1 MNKPAARIILIASSS
16 ILLIFNII
24 FSCGNSNNKSW
35 QPADTIS
42 VNPIGYNLS
51 CPDRTLILPEILH
64 EISGIT
70 VIDSSSVACIQ
81 DEKGIVF
88 ILDLLKN
95 EITKQLVFHNHGD
108 FEDVTRVDSSF
119 YILRSDGVL
128 FEIINYSTPD
138 FKKKTYSTGIFA
150 DENEGLCYDK
160 ENNRLLIA
168 PKLNN
173 GKGSDFKKKH
183 PIYGFSL
190 SSGKIIKDPVFKY
203 DLSQIKEF
211 ASKNEVFLPGKSKK
225 KAKKNKLEIYFR
237 PSAIGIHP
245 ITNKLFVLSG
255 MERLLFVFNMSGTI
269 EYIEKLDPELFN
281 MPEGIAYFKNGDMLI
296 SNEGQNKKPTLLRFN
311 YIGK

>member
-1 MNKPAARIILIASSS
+1 MNKPIARINLIASSI
-16 ILLIFNII
+16 ILLVLNII
-24 FSCGNSNNKSW
+24 FSCSNSNNKSW
-35 QPADTIS
+35 QPADTIG

-51 CPDRTLILPEILH
+51 CPDRKLILPEILH

-81 DEKGIVF
+81 DEKGILF

-95 EITKQLVFHNHGD
+95 EIKTQIVFRTHGD

-119 YILRSDGVL
+119 YILRSDGTL
-128 FEIINYSTPD
+128 FEIINYSSPD
-138 FKKKTYSTGIFA
+138 FKKKTISTGIFA

-160 ENNRLLIA
+160 ANNRLLIA

-190 SSGKIIKDPVFKY
+190 SSGKLVKDPIFKF
-203 DLSQIKEF
+203 DLSKIKNF
-211 ASKNEVFLPGKSKK
+211 AVANEVSLTVKSKK
-225 KAKKNKLEIYFR
+225 KSRGSEPDIMFR

-255 MERLLFVFNMSGTI
+255 MERLLFVFEMNGTI
-269 EYIEKLDPELFN
+269 EYIEKLNPELFN
-281 MPEGIAYFKNGDMLI
+281 MPEGITFFKNGDMLI